1 MNRTW
6 IFGFAGFAALVA
18 AGVAQAQ
25 FSNKSGPIDI
35 SSDHFSA
42 DNPNNTA
49 TYDGH
54 VEALQDDN
62 RMRSDTLVIFFQP
75 RSETAAPKA
84 AATGADDATPMSSK
98 IDHLVATGNV
108 YFVTPT
114 QVIKGDKAVWT
125 KADDVIVVTGQVVA
139 TQGENVM
146 RGTRLVYHHSTG
158 QSTMDSDTGRVHT
171 VIYPDKGAPA
181 HPAH

>member
-6 IFGFAGFAALVA
+6 IIGIAGFVALLA

-25 FSNKSGPIDI
+25 LSSKNGPIDI
-35 SSDHFSA
+35 SSEHFSA
-42 DNPNNTA
+42 DNPSNTA

-62 RMRSDTLVIFFQP
+62 RMRSDNMVIFFQP
-75 RSETAAPKA
+75 RSETPAPKA
-84 AATGADDATPMSSK
+84 KTTSDDATPMASK

-125 KADDVIVVTGQVVA
+125 KADDTIVVTGQVVA

-158 QSTMDSDTGRVHT
+158 QSTMDSDTGRVRT
-171 VIYPDKGAPA
+171 VIYPDKKSGG
-181 HPAH
+181 

>member
-6 IFGFAGFAALVA
+6 MIGLAGIIALVA
-18 AGVAQAQ
+18 TGVAQAQ
-25 FSNKSGPIDI
+25 LSSKKGPLDI

-62 RMRSDTLVIFFQP
+62 RMRSDNLVVFFQP
-75 RSETAAPKA
+75 RSATSAPAPKPA
-84 AATGADDATPMSSK
+84 AGADDATPMSSK
-98 IDHLVATGNV
+98 IDHMIATGNV

-114 QVIKGDKAVWT
+114 QVIKGDKAVYT
-125 KADDVIVVTGQVVA
+125 KADDTIVVTGEVVG

-158 QSTMDSDTGRVHT
+158 QSTMDSDTGRVRT
-171 VIYPDKGAPA
+171 VIYPDKKSNPGG
-181 HPAH
+181 

>member
-6 IFGFAGFAALVA
+6 IIGLAGVIALLA

-25 FSNKSGPIDI
+25 LSSKKGPIDI
-35 SSDHFSA
+35 TSDHFSA
-42 DNPNNTA
+42 DNPSNTA

-62 RMRSDTLVIFFQP
+62 RMRSDNLVVYFQP
-75 RSETAAPKA
+75 RSATPAPKV
-84 AATGADDATPMSSK
+84 TSGADDATPVSSK
-98 IDHLVATGNV
+98 IDHMIATGNV

-114 QVIKGDKAVWT
+114 QVIRGDKAVYT
-125 KADDVIVVTGQVVA
+125 KADDTIVVTGQVVA

-146 RGTRLVYHHSTG
+146 RGTRLVYHHATG
-158 QSTMDSDTGRVHT
+158 QSTMDSDTGRVRT
-171 VIYPDKGAPA
+171 VIYPDKKSNPGG
-181 HPAH
+181 